1 MSTLK
6 VNTIQSNTTSELD
19 INSPLGTVPSLDV
32 INSVTVGGNINA
44 VGVITATT
52 LNGNLNST
60 GVTTV
65 TRLNVGTGAS
75 ISSPA
80 TNVLA
85 LGTNDLERI
94 RIASTGAVG
103 VGTNNPTTEF
113 EVLGSGTVASFR
125 GTGGSSFIGIKDED
139 DGTVAF
145 IGVDGGTLKVQT
157 SGSSYSDKLN
167 IDTSGNIGINSTSPA
182 RKLDVVDSGASG
194 SVIRSRVT
202 TNNGGYL
209 AYEALN
215 SSGTSVFSVTHNG
228 RINLSENIVFASG
241 QGLDFSATANSSGT
255 MTSELLSDYEE
266 GTWTPTVIFGGNS
279 TGITY
284 NAQTGGYIKIGSQVT
299 VWFYLSL
306 SNKGSSTGDSKIA
319 SLPFTNSSVPGRSEG
334 ATFTP
339 NYWGGFNSAIIPGG
353 YVQVNTTLIYMVN
366 TNAATSTG
374 AIANSVWSNTTSL
387 YGCVT
392 YSIV

>member
-1 MSTLK
+1 MG
-6 VNTIQSNTTSELD
+6 IQINGQTD
-19 INSPLGTVPSLDV
+19 IISATDGSLA
-32 INSVTVGGNINA
+32 IQGASGNVTGDLTGN
-44 VGVITATT
+44 VT
-52 LNGNLNST
+52 GNVNST
-60 GVTTV
+60 GVSTFSGGVVVAAGTTS
-65 TRLNVGTGAS
+65 APS
-75 ISSPA
+75 ISPTGDSNTGIFFPA
-80 TNVLA
+80 PDTIAFAEGGVEA
-85 LGTNDLERI
+85 LRVDSSGR
-94 RIASTGAVG
+94 VG
-103 VGTNNPTTEF
+103 VGTDIPSNKF
-113 EVLGSGTVASFR
+113 ELVGS
-125 GTGGSSFIGIKDED
+125 
-139 DGTVAF
+139 DGTLV
-145 IGVDGGTLKVQT
+145 
-157 SGSSYSDKLN
+157 N
-167 IDTSGNIGINSTSPA
+167 IKRTG
-182 RKLDVVDSGASG
+182 
-194 SVIRSRVT
+194 
-202 TNNGGYL
+202 
-209 AYEALN
+209 
-215 SSGTSVFSVTHNG
+215 GTSVYQLMGNTDNNLGYIGYETKEFVFYPNNTKTVGITTNTGIKLYNG
-228 RINLSENIVFASG
+228 AGI
-241 QGLDFSATANSSGT
+241 DFSASSNAAG

-353 YVQVNTTLIYMVN
+353 YVQANTTLIYMVN